1 MKPFPVAAFPKL
13 MKPFPVAAFPGKG
26 KEPFPVATFPGK
38 GKDLSTPNMGNKVM
52 LCVGSCDV
60 CTGLTVQTVVH
71 LVWIFVVHS
80 VS

>member
-38 GKDLSTPNMGNKVM
+38 GKDLSTPNMGNKVD
-52 LCVGSCDV
+52 LLQPTDLNFPS
-60 CTGLTVQTVVH
+60 
-71 LVWIFVVHS
+71 
-80 VS
+80 